1 MDTAEGRSVTESSE
15 QQIKNIQSRHED
27 TPPVSQV
34 PEVQNPVEA
43 SSSVPAE
50 GNTGK
55 TAKKPFF
62 KRTWSK
68 ATERLFRRNTG
79 NEERRF
85 FIHNVRQL
93 PPAHQRGPPDP
104 SGFVNLGRQDPRA
117 RDPKVKH
124 PDSGPD
130 HCVMCNKQLH
140 DSTSDYHSWKR
151 CETRVYLPCGHPFGH
166 RCLHSYLKHRLV
178 SRTPES
184 DAIIVGG
191 EQYCPMGNCIPIRYE
206 CDHLAIPTL
215 QRPQP
220 RVSRLLDDEWLAS
233 RTKQFQACEARRLAW
248 LNIVIEPPAN
258 RSPEEANRYRRA
270 IDAPEIAILPS
281 QQEKGNL
288 PPGPSTEMR
297 ENRNQAETKKE
308 KTVEFPSAVGNVDDQ
323 DQITPAEASTSWK
336 LPEVAK
342 QPPFDVPTPGEAGR
356 SATGAASINDT
367 AGSKNK
373 TNSTVTDVTV
383 PQPPVQKTASESEPG
398 FIDKKTNVGPRG
410 DMAEEEPEKLVT
422 LPDPPKDVPK
432 KSAKET
438 ESKAEGKRKVAQP
451 TAS

>member
-1 MDTAEGRSVTESSE
+1 MDTAKARSVTESSG
-15 QQIKNIQSRHED
+15 QQSRHED

-43 SSSVPAE
+43 FSSVPAE
-50 GNTGK
+50 GNTGN

-62 KRTWSK
+62 KRIWSM

-93 PPAHQRGPPDP
+93 PPAHQRGSSDP

-117 RDPKVKH
+117 RDPKVVKH

-140 DSTSDYHSWKR
+140 DSTSDYHSWKC

-166 RCLHSYLKHRLV
+166 RCLHSYLKARLV

-220 RVSRLLDDEWLAS
+220 R
-233 RTKQFQACEARRLAW
+233 
-248 LNIVIEPPAN
+248 
-258 RSPEEANRYRRA
+258 RA

-281 QQEKGNL
+281 QQEKSNL

-297 ENRNQAETKKE
+297 ENRSQAETKKQ
-308 KTVEFPSAVGNVDDQ
+308 KTVEFPSAVGNVNDP

-342 QPPFDVPTPGEAGR
+342 QPPFDVPTQGEAGR

-367 AGSKNK
+367 AGSKNR
-373 TNSTVTDVTV
+373 TNSTVTDGTA
-383 PQPPVQKTASESEPG
+383 PQLPVQKTASESERG
-398 FIDKKTNVGPRG
+398 FIDKKTNVGPGG
-410 DMAEEEPEKLVT
+410 DMTEEEPEKVVT
-422 LPDPPKDVPK
+422 LPDTPKDVPK
-432 KSAKET
+432 KLAKET
-438 ESKAEGKRKVAQP
+438 ESKAEGERKVAQP

>member
-184 DAIIVGG
+184 DAIIVG
-191 EQYCPMGNCIPIRYE
+191 
-206 CDHLAIPTL
+206 
-215 QRPQP
+215 
-220 RVSRLLDDEWLAS
+220 
-233 RTKQFQACEARRLAW
+233 
-248 LNIVIEPPAN
+248 EPPAN

>member
-50 GNTGK
+50 GKTGK

-79 NEERRF
+79 NEARRF

-93 PPAHQRGPPDP
+93 PPAHQRGPSDP

-166 RCLHSYLKHRLV
+166 RCLHSYLRHRLV

-184 DAIIVGG
+184 DAIIVG
-191 EQYCPMGNCIPIRYE
+191 
-206 CDHLAIPTL
+206 
-215 QRPQP
+215 
-220 RVSRLLDDEWLAS
+220 
-233 RTKQFQACEARRLAW
+233 
-248 LNIVIEPPAN
+248 EPPAN

-270 IDAPEIAILPS
+270 IDAPEIAILLS
-281 QQEKGNL
+281 QREKSNL

-297 ENRNQAETKKE
+297 EDRNQAGTKKE
-308 KTVEFPSAVGNVDDQ
+308 KTVEFPSAVGNVDGHDH
-323 DQITPAEASTSWK
+323 ITPAEASTSWK

-356 SATGAASINDT
+356 SATGAASINGT

-398 FIDKKTNVGPRG
+398 LIDKKTNVGPRG

>member
-1 MDTAEGRSVTESSE
+1 MDIAEGRSVTESSE

-79 NEERRF
+79 NEARRF

-93 PPAHQRGPPDP
+93 PPAHQRGPSDP

-184 DAIIVGG
+184 DAIIVG
-191 EQYCPMGNCIPIRYE
+191 
-206 CDHLAIPTL
+206 
-215 QRPQP
+215 
-220 RVSRLLDDEWLAS
+220 
-233 RTKQFQACEARRLAW
+233 
-248 LNIVIEPPAN
+248 EPPAN

-281 QQEKGNL
+281 QREKSNL

-297 ENRNQAETKKE
+297 EDRNQAGTKKE
-308 KTVEFPSAVGNVDDQ
+308 KTVEFPSAVGNVDGHDH
-323 DQITPAEASTSWK
+323 ITPAEASTSWK

-342 QPPFDVPTPGEAGR
+342 QPPFDVPTPGEAGG
-356 SATGAASINDT
+356 SATGAASINGT

-383 PQPPVQKTASESEPG
+383 PQPPMQKTASESEPG

>member
-55 TAKKPFF
+55 IAKKPFF

-93 PPAHQRGPPDP
+93 PPAHQRGPSDP

-140 DSTSDYHSWKR
+140 DSTSDYHGWKR

-184 DAIIVGG
+184 DAIIVG
-191 EQYCPMGNCIPIRYE
+191 
-206 CDHLAIPTL
+206 
-215 QRPQP
+215 
-220 RVSRLLDDEWLAS
+220 
-233 RTKQFQACEARRLAW
+233 
-248 LNIVIEPPAN
+248 EPPAN

-281 QQEKGNL
+281 QQEKSNL

-297 ENRNQAETKKE
+297 EDRNQAETKKE
-308 KTVEFPSAVGNVDDQ
+308 KTVEFPSAVGNVDGH

>member
-55 TAKKPFF
+55 TAKKKPLF
-62 KRTWSK
+62 KRIWSK
-68 ATERLFRRNTG
+68 ATERLLRRNTG

-93 PPAHQRGPPDP
+93 PPAHQRGPSDP
-104 SGFVNLGRQDPRA
+104 PGFVNLGRQDPRA

-151 CETRVYLPCGHPFGH
+151 CETRVYIPCGHPFGH

-184 DAIIVGG
+184 DAIIVG
-191 EQYCPMGNCIPIRYE
+191 
-206 CDHLAIPTL
+206 
-215 QRPQP
+215 
-220 RVSRLLDDEWLAS
+220 
-233 RTKQFQACEARRLAW
+233 
-248 LNIVIEPPAN
+248 EPPAN

-281 QQEKGNL
+281 QQEKSNL
-288 PPGPSTEMR
+288 PPGPITEMR
-297 ENRNQAETKKE
+297 ENRSQAERKKK
-308 KTVEFPSAVGNVDDQ
+308 KTVEFPSAVGNVNDP
-323 DQITPAEASTSWK
+323 DQITPAE
-336 LPEVAK
+336 
-342 QPPFDVPTPGEAGR
+342 
-356 SATGAASINDT
+356 
-367 AGSKNK
+367 GSKNK
-373 TNSTVTDVTV
+373 TNSTVTDGTA

-398 FIDKKTNVGPRG
+398 FIDKKTNVGLRG
-410 DMAEEEPEKLVT
+410 DMTEEEPEKPVA

-438 ESKAEGKRKVAQP
+438 ESKAEGKKKVAQP
-451 TAS
+451 AAS

>member
-1 MDTAEGRSVTESSE
+1 MPLRLQSS
-15 QQIKNIQSRHED
+15 
-27 TPPVSQV
+27 
-34 PEVQNPVEA
+34 
-43 SSSVPAE
+43 
-50 GNTGK
+50 
-55 TAKKPFF
+55 
-62 KRTWSK
+62 
-68 ATERLFRRNTG
+68 
-79 NEERRF
+79 
-85 FIHNVRQL
+85 
-93 PPAHQRGPPDP
+93 
-104 SGFVNLGRQDPRA
+104 
-117 RDPKVKH
+117 
-124 PDSGPD
+124 
-130 HCVMCNKQLH
+130 
-140 DSTSDYHSWKR
+140 
-151 CETRVYLPCGHPFGH
+151 
-166 RCLHSYLKHRLV
+166 
-178 SRTPES
+178 
-184 DAIIVGG
+184 
-191 EQYCPMGNCIPIRYE
+191 
-206 CDHLAIPTL
+206 
-215 QRPQP
+215 
-220 RVSRLLDDEWLAS
+220 RVS
-233 RTKQFQACEARRLAW
+233 KRR
-248 LNIVIEPPAN
+248 
-258 RSPEEANRYRRA
+258 
-270 IDAPEIAILPS
+270 
-281 QQEKGNL
+281 
-288 PPGPSTEMR
+288 
-297 ENRNQAETKKE
+297 E

>member
-85 FIHNVRQL
+85 FIHNFL
-93 PPAHQRGPPDP
+93 
-104 SGFVNLGRQDPRA
+104 
-117 RDPKVKH
+117 
-124 PDSGPD
+124 
-130 HCVMCNKQLH
+130 
-140 DSTSDYHSWKR
+140 
-151 CETRVYLPCGHPFGH
+151 E
-166 RCLHSYLKHRLV
+166 
-178 SRTPES
+178 
-184 DAIIVGG
+184 
-191 EQYCPMGNCIPIRYE
+191 
-206 CDHLAIPTL
+206 L
-215 QRPQP
+215 QRAMLSLLE
-220 RVSRLLDDEWLAS
+220 VSNTVPWEIVSPFDTSVTTLL
-233 RTKQFQACEARRLAW
+233 FQHS
-248 LNIVIEPPAN
+248 NVPNPEPPAN

-323 DQITPAEASTSWK
+323 DQITPAEAST
-336 LPEVAK
+336 
-342 QPPFDVPTPGEAGR
+342 
-356 SATGAASINDT
+356 
-367 AGSKNK
+367 SKNK

>member
-93 PPAHQRGPPDP
+93 PPAHQRGPSDP

-184 DAIIVGG
+184 DAIIVG
-191 EQYCPMGNCIPIRYE
+191 
-206 CDHLAIPTL
+206 
-215 QRPQP
+215 
-220 RVSRLLDDEWLAS
+220 
-233 RTKQFQACEARRLAW
+233 
-248 LNIVIEPPAN
+248 EPPAN

-270 IDAPEIAILPS
+270 IDAPEIAILPI
-281 QQEKGNL
+281 
-288 PPGPSTEMR
+288 
-297 ENRNQAETKKE
+297 
-308 KTVEFPSAVGNVDDQ
+308 GNVDDQ

-383 PQPPVQKTASESEPG
+383 PQPPVQKTPSESEPG

>member
-34 PEVQNPVEA
+34 PKVQNPVEA

-85 FIHNVRQL
+85 FIYNVRQL
-93 PPAHQRGPPDP
+93 PPAHQRGPSDP

-220 RVSRLLDDEWLAS
+220 RL
-233 RTKQFQACEARRLAW
+233 KQ
-248 LNIVIEPPAN
+248 
-258 RSPEEANRYRRA
+258 
-270 IDAPEIAILPS
+270 
-281 QQEKGNL
+281 
-288 PPGPSTEMR
+288 
-297 ENRNQAETKKE
+297 KKE
-308 KTVEFPSAVGNVDDQ
+308 KTVEFPSAVGNVDNQ

-383 PQPPVQKTASESEPG
+383 PQPPVQKTPSESEPG

>member
-184 DAIIVGG
+184 DAIIVG
-191 EQYCPMGNCIPIRYE
+191 
-206 CDHLAIPTL
+206 
-215 QRPQP
+215 
-220 RVSRLLDDEWLAS
+220 
-233 RTKQFQACEARRLAW
+233 
-248 LNIVIEPPAN
+248 EPPAN

-342 QPPFDVPTPGEAGR
+342 QPPFDVPTPGG
-356 SATGAASINDT
+356 GQICH
-367 AGSKNK
+367 GSL
-373 TNSTVTDVTV
+373 TDVTV

-438 ESKAEGKRKVAQP
+438 ES
-451 TAS
+451 

>member
-43 SSSVPAE
+43 PSSVPAE

-68 ATERLFRRNTG
+68 ATERLFRKNTG

-93 PPAHQRGPPDP
+93 PPAHQRGPSDP

-124 PDSGPD
+124 PDSGPN

-184 DAIIVGG
+184 DAIIV
-191 EQYCPMGNCIPIRYE
+191 E
-206 CDHLAIPTL
+206 
-215 QRPQP
+215 
-220 RVSRLLDDEWLAS
+220 
-233 RTKQFQACEARRLAW
+233 
-248 LNIVIEPPAN
+248 EPPAN

-281 QQEKGNL
+281 QREKSNL

-297 ENRNQAETKKE
+297 EDRNQAGTKKE
-308 KTVEFPSAVGNVDDQ
+308 KTVEFPSAVGNVDGHDH
-323 DQITPAEASTSWK
+323 ITPAEASTSWK

-342 QPPFDVPTPGEAGR
+342 QPPFDVPTPGEAGG
-356 SATGAASINDT
+356 SATGAASINGT

>member
-93 PPAHQRGPPDP
+93 PPAHQRGPSDP

-184 DAIIVGG
+184 DAIIVG
-191 EQYCPMGNCIPIRYE
+191 
-206 CDHLAIPTL
+206 
-215 QRPQP
+215 
-220 RVSRLLDDEWLAS
+220 
-233 RTKQFQACEARRLAW
+233 
-248 LNIVIEPPAN
+248 
-258 RSPEEANRYRRA
+258 
-270 IDAPEIAILPS
+270 
-281 QQEKGNL
+281 
-288 PPGPSTEMR
+288 
-297 ENRNQAETKKE
+297 
-308 KTVEFPSAVGNVDDQ
+308 VGNVDDQ

-383 PQPPVQKTASESEPG
+383 PQPPVQKTPSESEPG

>member
-151 CETRVYLPCGHPFGH
+151 CETRFL
-166 RCLHSYLKHRLV
+166 
-178 SRTPES
+178 E
-184 DAIIVGG
+184 
-191 EQYCPMGNCIPIRYE
+191 
-206 CDHLAIPTL
+206 L
-215 QRPQP
+215 QRAMLSLLE
-220 RVSRLLDDEWLAS
+220 VSNTAPWEIVSPFDTSVTTLL
-233 RTKQFQACEARRLAW
+233 FQHS
-248 LNIVIEPPAN
+248 NVPNPEPPAN

>member
-140 DSTSDYHSWKR
+140 DSTSDYHSWKC

-184 DAIIVGG
+184 DAIIVG
-191 EQYCPMGNCIPIRYE
+191 
-206 CDHLAIPTL
+206 
-215 QRPQP
+215 
-220 RVSRLLDDEWLAS
+220 
-233 RTKQFQACEARRLAW
+233 
-248 LNIVIEPPAN
+248 EPPAN

-308 KTVEFPSAVGNVDDQ
+308 RTVEFPSAVGNVDDQ

>member
-1 MDTAEGRSVTESSE
+1 MWNSPLHHHHHHQNTSSRSSQLPYFTFKLSLTRPFAHHSRRYEQFHHSNMDTAEGRSVTESSE

-93 PPAHQRGPPDP
+93 PPAHQRGPSDL

-220 RVSRLLDDEWLAS
+220 RYEDQEGQIIPSECGFCSSDPCVESRISHKEEYSKKMIASPLPRQYTYLPGRIVLVLERPSAPGTNGSSLGSVDCWMTNGLHLAQS
-233 RTKQFQACEARRLAW
+233 SFRHARLAD
-248 LNIVIEPPAN
+248 
-258 RSPEEANRYRRA
+258 SH
-270 IDAPEIAILPS
+270 
-281 QQEKGNL
+281 G
-288 PPGPSTEMR
+288 
-297 ENRNQAETKKE
+297 
-308 KTVEFPSAVGNVDDQ
+308 
-323 DQITPAEASTSWK
+323 
-336 LPEVAK
+336 
-342 QPPFDVPTPGEAGR
+342 
-356 SATGAASINDT
+356 
-367 AGSKNK
+367 
-373 TNSTVTDVTV
+373 
-383 PQPPVQKTASESEPG
+383 
-398 FIDKKTNVGPRG
+398 
-410 DMAEEEPEKLVT
+410 
-422 LPDPPKDVPK
+422 
-432 KSAKET
+432 
-438 ESKAEGKRKVAQP
+438 
-451 TAS
+451 